1 MSDAAGRRESQSG
14 LDFKLHP
21 VCLGAVLCLSE
32 AATLALEQT
41 PCPRVCCLQHAAN
54 SLLPAACRK
63 QPAASQL
70 LPIYACSWCC

>member
-21 VCLGAVLCLSE
+21 VCLGAVLCLTD

-41 PCPRVCCLQHAAN
+41 PCPHIWCQQHAAN
-54 SLLPAACRK
+54 SMLPHSCCSSM
-63 QPAASQL
+63 PAAS
-70 LPIYACSWCC
+70 AADH